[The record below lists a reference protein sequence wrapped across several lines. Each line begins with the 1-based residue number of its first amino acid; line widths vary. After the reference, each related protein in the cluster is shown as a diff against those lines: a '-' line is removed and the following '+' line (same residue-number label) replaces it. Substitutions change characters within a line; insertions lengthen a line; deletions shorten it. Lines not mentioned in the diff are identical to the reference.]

1 MGTNKGQTQIEP
13 FNRGEGTDIKFFE
26 MEEYKST
33 LVDLFYIN
41 LIENI
46 SSVDQLKNVTATTTQ
61 ALVTELSRQ
70 IEPTYSL
77 MQKEMLEPIVM
88 KVFYCLTK
96 ANYFDL
102 TQISILKEDPRIKIR
117 FYNALTIAQE
127 QDDQERANMYFQ
139 TIASVLGGMVAA
151 NNVNAV
157 EFIDAAQKR
166 FRVKA
171 LEFKSGEETEKQ
183 TEKTINQMSQEQG
196 DIAMQAQVE
205 NKGVIGQ

>member
-1 MGTNKGQTQIEP
+1 
-13 FNRGEGTDIKFFE
+13 
-26 MEEYKST
+26 
-33 LVDLFYIN
+33 
-41 LIENI
+41 
-46 SSVDQLKNVTATTTQ
+46 
-61 ALVTELSRQ
+61 
-70 IEPTYSL
+70 
-77 MQKEMLEPIVM
+77 
-88 KVFYCLTK
+88 
-96 ANYFDL
+96 
-102 TQISILKEDPRIKIR
+102 
-117 FYNALTIAQE
+117 
-127 QDDQERANMYFQ
+127 MYFQ